1 MHSFENLMKF
11 THPVSLKMHM
21 NTEILNLRDGC
32 QPTMYGEVLE
42 VSIFLLNFY
51 ANICVYIHGEQL
63 FYLSS
68 KIYFLHTCFLVILKI
83 SEQGNDTHIKLT
95 LLTCKVI

>member
-1 MHSFENLMKF
+1 MYSIENLMKF
-11 THPVSLKMHM
+11 IHLVSLKMHM
-21 NTEILNLRDGC
+21 NTEILNLREGC
-32 QPTMYGEVLE
+32 QLMMYGKVFE

-68 KIYFLHTCFLVILKI
+68 KIYSLHCSVQFSRSVVSDSL
-83 SEQGNDTHIKLT
+83 
-95 LLTCKVI
+95 